1 LGCWFTKIEFIQ
13 VGLIKEIRIKHAL
26 IISFDLLGEGENN
39 ISLSVASLLAHLKND
54 DRYGKDFIVNHLSFN
69 MWRHEN
75 IEEALY
81 KKIYSLQLKE
91 IDTIGISSYVWNEY
105 LINPMLDKLRT
116 LGFVG
121 KIVLGG
127 CQISYNNQR
136 KVTPSGECRKLYLL
150 L

>member
-1 LGCWFTKIEFIQ
+1 
-13 VGLIKEIRIKHAL
+13 
-26 IISFDLLGEGENN
+26 
-39 ISLSVASLLAHLKND
+39 
-54 DRYGKDFIVNHLSFN
+54 

-127 CQISYNNQR
+127 YQISYNNQR
-136 KVTPSGECRKLYLL
+136 KVKDEYPKTDIFIFGYCVGLNMCPL
-150 L
+150 